1 MIQATAVTK
10 RFKRVLAVDD
20 ASFTL
25 EQGGSLALWGSN
37 GAGKTTLIRCLLGV
51 FPCKG
56 SVTIHGIDVG
66 SKGKHA
72 RSLIG
77 YVPQEL
83 AFHDDAQLGASMLFF
98 ARLRRAD
105 PSRAVESLEQVGLTG
120 HEHKRVR
127 DLSGGMKQRLALAIA
142 LIADPPIVVL
152 DEPTS
157 NLDSV
162 GRGEVVEALRRLR
175 RAGKTIIFA
184 SHRPDEVVSLA
195 GRVLIMEQ
203 GRIVRDTTPAQ
214 LWPDDAPVVT
224 MRVHLDAAAAEQPAA
239 DLLRKAGHTVHLG
252 RGGLLVSVERH
263 RKAQPISVLG
273 AASIPVRDF
282 EVLDDLPV
290 TDRTPEDNIVSQR
303 MKQVQA

>member
-224 MRVHLDAAAAEQPAA
+224 MRVHLDAAAAEQAAA